1 MCLCCREEDLV
12 VKINEEVFY
21 TKRLPD
27 TVIRDQ
33 CEVQGVK
40 QKKGKSQVKILLVK
54 ENNGIWIDKF
64 WSRRW
69 NWI

>member
-1 MCLCCREEDLV
+1 M

-40 QKKGKSQVKILLVK
+40 RRKERVKLRSSLSKKTTESGSTRSDREEKR
-54 ENNGIWIDKF
+54 ENGFKL
-64 WSRRW
+64 
-69 NWI
+69 

>member
-1 MCLCCREEDLV
+1 M

-40 QKKGKSQVKILLVK
+40 PKKGKSQVKILLVK

-64 WSRRW
+64 
-69 NWI
+69 